1 MKNNRYVVCVREVSI
16 GMLFGNLFA
25 YSKLLNAG
33 AREGWGVSVRRVDGC
48 FAFKGGQ
55 ASVFVLRLSRA
66 FGLAISR
73 CLGGAS
79 LHLCRRCSRLLDVAE
94 NFFDEMGFGDIS
106 DQPSCR
112 LLYTGLIDGEGRC
125 L

>member
-1 MKNNRYVVCVREVSI
+1 
-16 GMLFGNLFA
+16 MLFGNLFA

-33 AREGWGVSVRRVDGC
+33 AREGWGVSVRRVGGC
-48 FAFKGGQ
+48 FAFKGGP

-79 LHLCRRCSRLLDVAE
+79 LHLCWWCSRLLDVAE
-94 NFFDEMGFGDIS
+94 NFFDEMGFCDIC
-106 DQPSCR
+106 DHPQ
-112 LLYTGLIDGEGRC
+112 
-125 L
+125 

>member
-1 MKNNRYVVCVREVSI
+1 MRQSTPRAPRYKKNNRYVVYGREVSI

-25 YSKLLNAG
+25 YSKLLIAG
-33 AREGWGVSVRRVDGC
+33 AREGWVVSVRRVGGC
-48 FAFKGGQ
+48 LAFKGGQ

-94 NFFDEMGFGDIS
+94 NFFDEMGFGDIC
-106 DQPSCR
+106 DHP
-112 LLYTGLIDGEGRC
+112 
-125 L
+125 